1 MENNR
6 RFGFSASTL
15 RILAMVLM
23 VLDHLWA
30 TVVPG
35 NNWMTYVGRVAFPI
49 FAFQAA
55 EGYVHTSNFKKYAKR
70 LLVFALISEIP
81 FDLFYIG
88 APVFPFHQNVMFTLL
103 LGLLLIRQL
112 DPARRGSGW
121 KNRIRRVALVWLIL
135 LASVI
140 AFPDYGMRGVLTV
153 AAFYVAGKLPGKCF
167 WYLAALVGLN
177 IVGFKGEMLLLPLF
191 GRTVE
196 CPVQAFAVFAIL
208 PICLYNGRKG
218 GGGKA
223 LQWGSYLFYPLHML
237 ILYLVRALM

>member
-1 MENNR
+1 MEKK
-6 RFGFSASTL
+6 RFGLSASTL
-15 RILAMVLM
+15 RVLAVALM

-35 NNWMTYVGRVAFPI
+35 NNWMTWVGRAAFPI

-55 EGYVHTSNFKKYAKR
+55 EGYVHTSDFKKYAKR

-103 LGLLLIRQL
+103 LGLLLVRQI

-121 KNRIRRVALVWLIL
+121 KGWLKRVALVWLIVM
-135 LASVI
+135 AAAI
-140 AFPDYGMRGVLTV
+140 TFPDYGLRGVLTV
-153 AAFYVAGKLPGKCF
+153 AAFYVAGKLPGKQL
-167 WYLAALVGLN
+167 WYLAALIALN

-191 GRTVE
+191 GQTVE
-196 CPVQAFAVFAIL
+196 LPVQAFAVFAIL

-223 LQWGSYLFYPLHML
+223 LQWGSYAFYPVHML
-237 ILYLVRALM
+237 ILYLVRTLT